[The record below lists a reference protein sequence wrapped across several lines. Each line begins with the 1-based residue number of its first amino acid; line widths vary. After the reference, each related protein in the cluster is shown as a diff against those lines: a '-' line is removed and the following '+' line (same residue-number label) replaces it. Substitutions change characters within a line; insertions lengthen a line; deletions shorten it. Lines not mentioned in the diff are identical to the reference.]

1 MGWMQRRSIASLYET
16 GRLVL
21 QFGDHFSQRRD
32 IFVYRLPDYLEVDTE
47 VFVDWLISHVNHLV
61 PWDRGVT
68 SMLLITALIVFLSE
82 AKFWK
87 LISSVKARMS
97 SIASRIS

>member
-21 QFGDHFSQRRD
+21 QFGDQFSQRRD

-47 VFVDWLISHVNHLV
+47 VFVD
-61 PWDRGVT
+61 
-68 SMLLITALIVFLSE
+68 
-82 AKFWK
+82 
-87 LISSVKARMS
+87 
-97 SIASRIS
+97 